1 MTLSLIL
8 IAILLSCGA
17 WLAFSAKLF
26 HDKSF
31 YGHKTLRQLNKWQQE
46 DQDIWDYPAL
56 KMLVSFMSKY
66 VFLDKA
72 SAETLTKKLSRIG
85 LDVTPQQFTARKY
98 SIVALSVLTIFPCAL
113 LKFWLG
119 IFLVALLAVLLLMK
133 QSESLSSKL
142 KKKDEAIALEMPRF
156 VRTICRNL
164 QSNRDIYTAL
174 QSYRKVAGLVL
185 GAELDILLTHMRAGG
200 ESIALQQFQ
209 SRLGT
214 EEAFRL
220 CSTLMEI
227 DRGIDQTATL
237 DYLADDMARQAKLKI
252 QKTLSF
258 RPAKMRRTYL
268 PAVGICVIMILY
280 VLIVFVQNQLNN
292 LF

>member
-8 IAILLSCGA
+8 IAILLVCGA
-17 WLAFSAKLF
+17 WLILSAKLF

-31 YGHKTLRQLNKWQQE
+31 YGHKTLSQLNKWQQK
-46 DQDIWDYPAL
+46 DRDVWDYPVM
-56 KMLVSFMSKY
+56 KKLVAFVSQY

-72 SAETLTKKLSRIG
+72 SAETLSKKLSRAG
-85 LDVTPQQFTARKY
+85 LDVTPQRFMARKY
-98 SIVALSVLTIFPCAL
+98 IVVALSVSVILLCAL

-119 IFLVALLAVLLLMK
+119 IFLIALFAALLLMK
-133 QSESLSSKL
+133 QREALSSKL

-156 VRTICRNL
+156 VRTICRNIR
-164 QSNRDIYTAL
+164 SNRDIYALL
-174 QSYRKVAGLVL
+174 QSYRKVAGPVL
-185 GAELDILLTHMRAGG
+185 GTELDILLTHMRAGG
-200 ESIALQQFQ
+200 VSTALQQFQ

-214 EEAFRL
+214 EDAFRL
-220 CSTLMEI
+220 CSTLQEI

-237 DYLADDMARQAKLKI
+237 DYLADDMARQAKLKV
-252 QKTLSF
+252 QKMLSA

-268 PAVGICVIMILY
+268 PAVGICVVMILY